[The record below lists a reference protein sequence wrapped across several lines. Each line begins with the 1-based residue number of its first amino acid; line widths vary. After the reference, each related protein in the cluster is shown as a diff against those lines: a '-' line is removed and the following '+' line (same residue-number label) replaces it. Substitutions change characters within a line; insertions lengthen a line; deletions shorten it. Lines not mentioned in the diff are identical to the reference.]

1 MESWKTF
8 LEEAM
13 ADHNETFE
21 DIVSNTMTD
30 EEMEKEFDPG
40 YGGEEGRHFTVWTK
54 SRVYFPV
61 CYDGA
66 EWAESVS
73 RDPDGIPT
81 AHVGGG

>member
-30 EEMEKEFDPG
+30 EEMEKEFDSG
-40 YGGEEGRHFTVWTK
+40 YGGEEGIPFTVWTK
-54 SRVYFPV
+54 SRVYFPA